1 MLMCSRCHKR
11 MAVVFIT
18 KLENGEKKNE
28 GVCMTCGAD
37 LNDGP
42 CGCEKEIDP
51 RWAGLFD

>member
-28 GVCMTCGAD
+28 GVCTSVWSGAD
-37 LNDGP
+37 GIPKWLLDLSFV
-42 CGCEKEIDP
+42 
-51 RWAGLFD
+51 RLL